1 MIVLFQAL
9 VLVWECLVPLPFH
22 QASILIWDLVMLHQE
37 EVLRKNWI
45 NNLILHPLFSTT
57 YTTTFRRIILY
68 IFVGIHSQNLEFEPQ
83 KKIHF

>member
-1 MIVLFQAL
+1 VIVLFQAL

-45 NNLILHPLFSTT
+45 NNLILHPLF
-57 YTTTFRRIILY
+57 
-68 IFVGIHSQNLEFEPQ
+68 P
-83 KKIHF
+83 